1 MRYARLLKPYK
12 GYRDIQVDEDSI
24 NGGYHGYQY
33 RCIVVGSG
41 AEIYCSEDEFEL
53 EEQKQDICDGYI
65 VYAKYHNWGKK
76 RTPAPVIKTCAGV

>member
-53 EEQKQDICDGYI
+53 EE
-65 VYAKYHNWGKK
+65 
-76 RTPAPVIKTCAGV
+76 